1 MPVMGGR
8 GLKNIR
14 TLSSRVDGGALPYR
28 AYMQIT
34 ALEMEK
40 ARRCAE
46 RASAARRIA
55 EIDARLR
62 ELEKEKTALL
72 TAVAAPAMSR
82 PGKIGGL
89 ELRSAPVPKRAGGFR
104 IRY

>member
-1 MPVMGGR
+1 
-8 GLKNIR
+8 
-14 TLSSRVDGGALPYR
+14 
-28 AYMQIT
+28 MQIT

-55 EIDARLR
+55 DIDARLR
-62 ELEKEKTALL
+62 ELEKEKAELL
-72 TAVAAPAMSR
+72 AAVAAPVTRASR
-82 PGKIGGL
+82 RLPGL
-89 ELRSAPVPKRAGGFR
+89 EVRPAPVKRTGGFR

>member
-1 MPVMGGR
+1 MPVTGR

-14 TLSSRVDGGALPYR
+14 TLSSRVDSVALPYR
-28 AYMQIT
+28 GYMQIT
-34 ALEMEK
+34 ALEMER

-46 RASAARRIA
+46 RASASRRIA

-62 ELEKEKTALL
+62 DLDKEKTALL
-72 TAVAAPAMSR
+72 AAVAAPAAR
-82 PGKIGGL
+82 PPARIPGL
-89 ELRSAPVPKRAGGFR
+89 ELKPAAPKRASGFR

>member
-1 MPVMGGR
+1 MPVTGR

-14 TLSSRVDGGALPYR
+14 TLSSRVDSTALPYR

-40 ARRCAE
+40 ARRCSE

-55 EIDARLR
+55 DIDARLR
-62 ELEKEKTALL
+62 ELEKEKAQRLA
-72 TAVAAPAMSR
+72 AVSAPETR
-82 PGKIGGL
+82 PPGRLPGL
-89 ELRSAPVPKRAGGFR
+89 ELRPAPAKRSGGFR

>member
-1 MPVMGGR
+1 MPVTGR

-14 TLSSRVDGGALPYR
+14 TLTSRVDSTALPYR

-55 EIDARLR
+55 DIDARLR
-62 ELEKEKTALL
+62 ELENEKAELL
-72 TAVAAPAMSR
+72 AAVAAPGAHASKR
-82 PGKIGGL
+82 LPGL
-89 ELRSAPVPKRAGGFR
+89 EVRPAPVKRSGGFR

>member
-1 MPVMGGR
+1 MQVATR
-8 GLKNIR
+8 GVKNIR
-14 TLSSRVDGGALPYR
+14 TLSSRVDSAALPYR

-62 ELEKEKTALL
+62 DLEKEKTVLL
-72 TAVAAPAMSR
+72 AAVAAPAGR
-82 PGKIGGL
+82 APGRIPGL
-89 ELRSAPVPKRAGGFR
+89 EVKQAAPRRLGGFR

>member
-1 MPVMGGR
+1 MPVTGR

-14 TLSSRVDGGALPYR
+14 TLSSRVDSTALPYR
-28 AYMQIT
+28 GYMQIT

-55 EIDARLR
+55 DIDARLR
-62 ELEKEKTALL
+62 ELEKEKTELL
-72 TAVAAPAMSR
+72 AAVAAPGAR
-82 PGKIGGL
+82 PPGRMPGL
-89 ELRSAPVPKRAGGFR
+89 ELKPAAAKRAGGFR

>member
-1 MPVMGGR
+1 MPVMGR
-8 GLKNIR
+8 SLKNIR
-14 TLSSRVDGGALPYR
+14 TLSSRVDNAALPYR
-28 AYMQIT
+28 GYMQIT

-55 EIDARLR
+55 DIDARLR
-62 ELEKEKTALL
+62 ELERDKAALL
-72 TAVAAPAMSR
+72 AAVAAPGSR
-82 PGKIGGL
+82 PPGRMPGL
-89 ELRSAPVPKRAGGFR
+89 ELKPAAPKRAGGFR

>member
-1 MPVMGGR
+1 MPAKSR
-8 GLKNIR
+8 GLRNIR
-14 TLSSRVDGGALPYR
+14 TLSSRVDNAELPYR
-28 AYMQIT
+28 GYMQIT

-55 EIDARLR
+55 DIDARLR
-62 ELEKEKTALL
+62 ELEREKAELL
-72 TAVAAPAMSR
+72 AAVASPATR
-82 PGKIGGL
+82 KPGRLPGL
-89 ELRSAPVPKRAGGFR
+89 ELRPAPAKRSGGFR

>member
-1 MPVMGGR
+1 MPVHGR

-14 TLSSRVDGGALPYR
+14 TLSSRVDSAALPYR
-28 AYMQIT
+28 GYMQIT

-46 RASAARRIA
+46 RASGARRIA

-72 TAVAAPAMSR
+72 AAVTAPATR
-82 PGKIGGL
+82 PPGRMPGL
-89 ELRSAPVPKRAGGFR
+89 ELKPAVPKLTGGFR

>member
-1 MPVMGGR
+1 MPVTAR
-8 GLKNIR
+8 GVKNIR
-14 TLSSRVDGGALPYR
+14 TLSSRVDSAALPYR

-62 ELEKEKTALL
+62 ELEKEKTILL
-72 TAVAAPAMSR
+72 AAVAAPAGR
-82 PGKIGGL
+82 PPGRIPGL
-89 ELRSAPVPKRAGGFR
+89 ELKPAAPRRAGGFR

>member
-1 MPVMGGR
+1 MATKSR
-8 GLKNIR
+8 GLNNIR
-14 TLSSRVDGGALPYR
+14 TLSSRVNNAELPYR
-28 AYMQIT
+28 GYMQIT

-55 EIDARLR
+55 DIDARLR
-62 ELEKEKTALL
+62 ELENEKAELL
-72 TAVAAPAMSR
+72 AAVAAPGAHASKR
-82 PGKIGGL
+82 LPGL
-89 ELRSAPVPKRAGGFR
+89 EVRPAPVKRSGGFR